1 MSGNTNY
8 EAGLRLMALHQDVV
22 GLRIGVEETKKQVDA
37 LTGELH
43 AHTVMLDTLI
53 TVIDDDTRARLIGL
67 LDQRGLSLS
76 KREDEEPE
84 KEKEGNSHDANA

>member
-1 MSGNTNY
+1 MSGNANY
-8 EAGLRLMALHQDVV
+8 EAGLRLIALHQDVV

-53 TVIDDDTRARLIGL
+53 TVIDDDTRAKLIGL
-67 LDQRGLSLS
+67 LDKRGLSLS

>member
-1 MSGNTNY
+1 MSGNANY

-43 AHTVMLDTLI
+43 AHTVRRHEGQAHW
-53 TVIDDDTRARLIGL
+53 VAR
-67 LDQRGLSLS
+67 QTWV
-76 KREDEEPE
+76 EPVQ
-84 KEKEGNSHDANA
+84 KGR